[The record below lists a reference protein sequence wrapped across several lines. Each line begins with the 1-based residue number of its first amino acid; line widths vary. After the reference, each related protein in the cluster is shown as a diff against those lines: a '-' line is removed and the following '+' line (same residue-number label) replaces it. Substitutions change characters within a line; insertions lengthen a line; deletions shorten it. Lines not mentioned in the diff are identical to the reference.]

1 MPNLMLTNWCNYKCP
16 YCFGIDRM
24 TPKVDAHA
32 MSDET
37 FLGILDWL
45 DKTNYRAPIHLMG
58 GEPTLHPKFEW
69 IVSTLMEREF
79 PIVVF
84 SNLATD
90 KAPEYADKLSILPIS
105 WVVNV
110 NNPRDWNDAQRH
122 NIESSLSVLGKHAAI
137 TFNIMPNGSDDYWA
151 IDLIRRF
158 NLSKTIKVGFILP
171 TVTSS
176 NYSLADD
183 EYTIVAEKTVKLAQE
198 CERFGITLQYECGV
212 PTCAFSSEQLGIL
225 WRCGS
230 RLNSGCCSR
239 LDITPYGEVIYCLP
253 LATVGSRMYS
263 DFDNYAEAKHWFEER
278 FLPYRKLGRTINC
291 ATCNLMTPDKC
302 HGACLAKN
310 LIGAQNVKFE

>member
-16 YCFGIDRM
+16 YCFGMDRM
-24 TPKVDAHA
+24 APKVKAHA

-69 IVSTLMEREF
+69 IVDTLMERDF

-90 KAPEYADKLSILPIS
+90 NAPQYADKLSILPIN

-110 NNPRDWNDAQRH
+110 NNPKNWNETQRK
-122 NIESSLSVLGKHAAI
+122 NIESALSALGQKAAI
-137 TFNIMPNGSDDYWA
+137 TFNIMPTEEDDYWA

-158 NLSKTIKVGFILP
+158 NLRRDIKVGFVLP
-171 TVTSS
+171 TVTNS

-183 EYTIVAEKTVKLAQE
+183 EYTIVAAKTVKLAQE
-198 CERFGITLQYECGV
+198 AERFGIALQYECGV
-212 PTCAFSSEQLGIL
+212 PTCAFTPEQLGIL

-230 RLNSGCCSR
+230 KLKSGCNSR
-239 LDITPYGEVIYCLP
+239 LDITPHGEVIYCLP
-253 LATVGSRMYS
+253 LATLGAKMYS
-263 DFDNYAEAKHWFEER
+263 EFENYNETKRWFEER
-278 FLPYRKLGRTINC
+278 FFPYRKLGRTINC
-291 ATCNLMTPDKC
+291 ATCNLMHPGKC
-302 HGACLAKN
+302 RGACLAKN
-310 LIGAQNVKFE
+310 LIGAKNIKLD